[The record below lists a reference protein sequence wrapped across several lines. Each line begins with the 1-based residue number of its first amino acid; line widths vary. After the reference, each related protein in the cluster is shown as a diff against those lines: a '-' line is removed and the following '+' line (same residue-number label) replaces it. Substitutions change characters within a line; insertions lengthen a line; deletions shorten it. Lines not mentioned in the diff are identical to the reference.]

1 MYFRLFLF
9 LLFGIAL
16 SFASPNFPIAAAG
29 EKTTYYDP
37 NGVLL
42 LSLGG
47 EISTLNP
54 LLTTDTS
61 SSSVAG
67 QIFSGLIRINEKLE
81 PIPDLAESWKVLQ
94 GGRVWRFQL
103 RKGVKWH
110 DGKPFTADDVVFTF
124 QKILDPKTNTVRRSD
139 YVIDGVPVKFRSV
152 GEHVVEFT
160 LPQPFAP
167 FLVNAGIG
175 IIPRHIY
182 KAEDINTS
190 KYNWKPIGTGPF
202 KFVEWKAGEFARLTR
217 YDDYHFGKPK
227 LAGIIFKV
235 IPDENTRLVALE
247 TGEIDETNIPPKD
260 YKRMKA
266 INGLRVFEY
275 DALTYT
281 YLGLNL
287 KRPIFKDVRVRHA
300 LAHATNKEELAAKI
314 FRGLARPAYAPTAP
328 ASWVYSDD
336 VEKYPYSV
344 EKARTLLEEAG
355 WKGKPLEITV
365 LTNQGNKEREKGAI
379 VLQSQFKRVGIKMNI
394 RIMEWSALLKIINAP
409 KDPKDFD
416 AVIIGWSLGVDP
428 DGYSIWHSS
437 EYPRGFNFIA
447 YQNPEVDRLL
457 EKGRTEMD
465 RKMRKEVYTKLHR
478 IISEDQPYVFLWYPK
493 AIVGVRDRV
502 GGLSPPGPA
511 GLMVYMEKVFVR

>member
-1 MYFRLFLF
+1 M
-9 LLFGIAL
+9 
-16 SFASPNFPIAAAG
+16 
-29 EKTTYYDP
+29 
-37 NGVLL
+37 
-42 LSLGG
+42 
-47 EISTLNP
+47 
-54 LLTTDTS
+54 
-61 SSSVAG
+61 
-67 QIFSGLIRINEKLE
+67 
-81 PIPDLAESWKVLQ
+81 
-94 GGRVWRFQL
+94 
-103 RKGVKWH
+103 
-110 DGKPFTADDVVFTF
+110 
-124 QKILDPKTNTVRRSD
+124 
-139 YVIDGVPVKFRSV
+139 
-152 GEHVVEFT
+152 
-160 LPQPFAP
+160 
-167 FLVNAGIG
+167 
-175 IIPRHIY
+175 
-182 KAEDINTS
+182 
-190 KYNWKPIGTGPF
+190 
-202 KFVEWKAGEFARLTR
+202 
-217 YDDYHFGKPK
+217 
-227 LAGIIFKV
+227 
-235 IPDENTRLVALE
+235 
-247 TGEIDETNIPPKD
+247 
-260 YKRMKA
+260 
-266 INGLRVFEY
+266 
-275 DALTYT
+275 
-281 YLGLNL
+281 
-287 KRPIFKDVRVRHA
+287 RVRHA

-437 EYPRGFNFIA
+437 EYPRVFNFIA

-511 GLMVYMEKVFVR
+511 GLMVYMEKVFVL